1 MTGQRPA
8 YPPDAVHRAGE
19 VLAAEAARFASFG
32 WMRGTSGNLSVVL
45 SRDPLRL
52 AVTGSGLDKGT
63 LTAADVV
70 VVDAAGEPVDLAALP
85 SAGAAPPSALAA
97 LPSAEAALHARVAR
111 LTSAGAVVHVHTVA
125 AVVAGRRWPTG
136 IELSGLEMLKG
147 IGVAAAGAH
156 VRLPVIGNSQEMPEL
171 GDRLERAWNPRV
183 PAVVVADHGL
193 YAWGS
198 NPLEARHHTEIVE
211 WLLECAIALAR

>member
-1 MTGQRPA
+1 VTGQRPA